1 MLILQLNKFQII
13 KQMKKSILSIFM
25 ITGLAV
31 ATVGCKNDGREA
43 QTGDARDAAIA
54 NLEAVEFRV
63 DTTSSVIEWQGEKP
77 TGTHTGTIHIAEGTF
92 HANDSIVE
100 SGTFIID
107 MGSIT
112 VTDLEGDQKM
122 NLENHLK
129 GTVEGKEGDFFNIN
143 EYPDARFEVTG
154 ITENNG
160 QTMLQ
165 GNLTMK
171 GETKNVEFPVNINRN
186 GDQLELTSETFTID
200 RTKWNVNFGSRSVFD
215 SLGDNFINDEIELTI
230 KVKATRA

>member
-1 MLILQLNKFQII
+1 
-13 KQMKKSILSIFM
+13 MKKSILSIFM
-25 ITGLAV
+25 VTGIAV
-31 ATVGCKNDGREA
+31 ATVGCKNDNRDA
-43 QTGDARDAAIA
+43 QSAEARDATVASM
-54 NLEAVEFRV
+54 EAVEFRV

-77 TGTHTGTIHIAEGTF
+77 TGKHTGTIQIAEGNF

-100 SGTFIID
+100 SGTFLID
-107 MGSIT
+107 MSSIT
-112 VTDLEGDQKM
+112 VTDLEGKQKE

-129 GTVEGKEGDFFNIN
+129 GTVEGKEGDFFNVN

-154 ITENNG
+154 LSEDNG

-171 GETKNVEFPVNINRN
+171 GETKNVEFPVNINRT

-200 RTKWNVNFGSRSVFD
+200 RTQWNVNFGSKSVFD

-230 KVKATRA
+230 KVMATRA

>member
-1 MLILQLNKFQII
+1 
-13 KQMKKSILSIFM
+13 MKKSILSIFM
-25 ITGLAV
+25 VTGLAV

-43 QTGDARDAAIA
+43 QTGEARDAAVA
-54 NLEAVEFRV
+54 QNEAVEFRV
-63 DTTSSVIEWQGEKP
+63 DTTSSVIEWQGKKP
-77 TGTHTGTIHIAEGTF
+77 TGTHTGTIQISEGTF

-100 SGTFIID
+100 SGTFVID
-107 MGSIT
+107 MASIN
-112 VTDLEGDQKM
+112 VTDLEGDQKV

-154 ITENNG
+154 VSRNNG
-160 QTMLQ
+160 KTLLQ

-171 GETKNVEFPVNINRN
+171 GETKNVEFPVDINMN
-186 GDQLELTSETFTID
+186 GDQIELTSETFTID
-200 RTKWNVNFGSRSVFD
+200 RTKWNVNYGSKSVFD

-230 KVKATRA
+230 KVNATRV

>member
-1 MLILQLNKFQII
+1 
-13 KQMKKSILSIFM
+13 MKKSILSIFM
-25 ITGLAV
+25 VTGVAI
-31 ATVGCKNDGREA
+31 ATVGCKNDNREA
-43 QTGDARDAAIA
+43 QTTEAREAAIA
-54 NLEAVEFRV
+54 NMEAVEFRV
-63 DTTSSVIEWQGEKP
+63 DTTSSVIEWQGQKP
-77 TGTHTGTIHIAEGTF
+77 TGTHTGTIQIAEGTF

-100 SGTFIID
+100 SGTFVID

-154 ITENNG
+154 VTHNNG
-160 QTMLQ
+160 QAMLQ

-200 RTKWNVNFGSRSVFD
+200 RTKWNVNFKSKSVFD

-230 KVKATRA
+230 KLEATRA